1 MVKLLK
7 NGSSTTNTASNQHVG
22 AHPAIP
28 RFVRLFSIPI
38 LLFWLALVVVL
49 NTTIPQLEAVGQ
61 AHSVSL
67 APDDAPSLQALKR
80 VGENFKEFD
89 SNSSAMILLEGDSPL
104 GSEAHH
110 YYDGLIAA
118 LRADHQHVQNVQDFW
133 SDPLTASGSQSAD
146 GKAAY
151 VQLYLAGNQGER
163 LANESVQAVRDIVA
177 ANPPPQGLHVY
188 VTGPAAMVSDQ
199 HLAGDK
205 GVEKITAVTL
215 VVIFVM
221 LLLVYGSIV
230 TVLLVLLMVFIQL
243 AAARGIVAFLGFH
256 NVIGLSTF
264 AVNLLT
270 TMAIAAASAHDA
282 VITTGGVSMGDVD
295 LVKVV
300 LGEVADM
307 TWMQVAIRPAKPFAF
322 GVLDGTP
329 VFGLPGNPVSS
340 LVSLAMLALP
350 GLRAMAG
357 RGDLDLPRVRVRVA
371 EGLDTRT
378 DGRTA
383 FVRARVGWVDGRFE
397 AVPVSRQGSHQLA
410 ASADANALLV
420 VDGAVQP
427 GETADAVLLRDP
439 FGP

>member
-1 MVKLLK
+1 MISYADARAHVLARCTRLSPRTVDLDDAAGSVLATDVVAAEAVPPFANSAMDGYAIRADDVEGASPASPVRLRVVGTVLAGQAGDLDVGTGCAARIMTGAPMPRGADAVVVVERSEMVGPDEVLL
-7 NGSSTTNTASNQHVG
+7 SEG
-22 AHPAIP
+22 AHLGRHVRPAGDDVAP
-28 RFVRLFSIPI
+28 GDLVLEAGTV
-38 LLFWLALVVVL
+38 LAPAHLGVLASVGCRRPVVV
-49 NTTIPQLEAVGQ
+49 PRPSVAVVSTGDELVDDDRPLGPGQ
-61 AHSVSL
+61 IRETNRPTLMAAVT
-67 APDDAPSLQALKR
+67 AFGMRAVDFGTVPDDAGQIR
-80 VGENFKEFD
+80 
-89 SNSSAMILLEGDSPL
+89 
-104 GSEAHH
+104 
-110 YYDGLIAA
+110 AA
-118 LRADHQHVQNVQDFW
+118 L
-133 SDPLTASGSQSAD
+133 
-146 GKAAY
+146 
-151 VQLYLAGNQGER
+151 
-163 LANESVQAVRDIVA
+163 
-177 ANPPPQGLHVY
+177 
-188 VTGPAAMVSDQ
+188 
-199 HLAGDK
+199 
-205 GVEKITAVTL
+205 
-215 VVIFVM
+215 
-221 LLLVYGSIV
+221 
-230 TVLLVLLMVFIQL
+230 
-243 AAARGIVAFLGFH
+243 
-256 NVIGLSTF
+256 
-264 AVNLLT
+264 
-270 TMAIAAASAHDA
+270 IAAASAHDA

>member
-1 MVKLLK
+1 MPMISYADARAHVLARCTRLSPRTVDLDDAAGSVLATDVVAAEAVPPFANSAMDGYAIRADDVEGASPASPVRLRVVGTVLAGQAGDLDVGTGCAARIMTGAPMPRGADAVVVVERSEMVGPDEVLL
-7 NGSSTTNTASNQHVG
+7 SEG
-22 AHPAIP
+22 AHLGRHVRPAGDDVAP
-28 RFVRLFSIPI
+28 GDLVLEAGTV
-38 LLFWLALVVVL
+38 LAPAHLGVLASVGCRRPVVV
-49 NTTIPQLEAVGQ
+49 PRPSVAVVSTGDELVDDDRPLGPGQ
-61 AHSVSL
+61 IRETNRPTLMAAVT
-67 APDDAPSLQALKR
+67 AFGMRAVDFGTVPDDAGQIR
-80 VGENFKEFD
+80 
-89 SNSSAMILLEGDSPL
+89 
-104 GSEAHH
+104 
-110 YYDGLIAA
+110 AA
-118 LRADHQHVQNVQDFW
+118 L
-133 SDPLTASGSQSAD
+133 
-146 GKAAY
+146 
-151 VQLYLAGNQGER
+151 
-163 LANESVQAVRDIVA
+163 
-177 ANPPPQGLHVY
+177 
-188 VTGPAAMVSDQ
+188 
-199 HLAGDK
+199 
-205 GVEKITAVTL
+205 
-215 VVIFVM
+215 
-221 LLLVYGSIV
+221 
-230 TVLLVLLMVFIQL
+230 
-243 AAARGIVAFLGFH
+243 
-256 NVIGLSTF
+256 
-264 AVNLLT
+264 
-270 TMAIAAASAHDA
+270 IAAASAHDA

>member
-1 MVKLLK
+1 MPMISYADARAHVLARCTRLSPRTVDLDDAAGSVLATDVVAAEAVPPFANSAMDGYAIRADDVEGASPASPVRLRVVGTVLAGQAGDLDVGTGCAARIMTGAPMPRGADAVVVVERSEMVGPDEVLL
-7 NGSSTTNTASNQHVG
+7 SEG
-22 AHPAIP
+22 AHLGRHVRPAGDDVAP
-28 RFVRLFSIPI
+28 GDLVLEAGTV
-38 LLFWLALVVVL
+38 LAPAHLGVLASVGCRRPVVVPRPSVAVVSTGDEL
-49 NTTIPQLEAVGQ
+49 VDDDRPLGPGQIRETNRPTLMAAVTAFGMRAVDFGTI
-61 AHSVSL
+61 
-67 APDDAPSLQALKR
+67 PDDAGQIR
-80 VGENFKEFD
+80 
-89 SNSSAMILLEGDSPL
+89 
-104 GSEAHH
+104 
-110 YYDGLIAA
+110 AA
-118 LRADHQHVQNVQDFW
+118 L
-133 SDPLTASGSQSAD
+133 
-146 GKAAY
+146 
-151 VQLYLAGNQGER
+151 
-163 LANESVQAVRDIVA
+163 
-177 ANPPPQGLHVY
+177 
-188 VTGPAAMVSDQ
+188 
-199 HLAGDK
+199 
-205 GVEKITAVTL
+205 
-215 VVIFVM
+215 
-221 LLLVYGSIV
+221 
-230 TVLLVLLMVFIQL
+230 
-243 AAARGIVAFLGFH
+243 
-256 NVIGLSTF
+256 
-264 AVNLLT
+264 
-270 TMAIAAASAHDA
+270 IAAASAHDA